1 MFDLDPMAGDDH
13 ADNGA
18 PVPQG
23 TKRTLPANI
32 AELRARRWKG
42 HLAADVGLRRCGAV
56 ALQDTAA
63 AGWRY
68 HVATASTWAHGV
80 ALDVSRTTGRCSAS
94 VRTVLTSAVLAR
106 ATERY
111 LVASED
117 APTAATLRAATQAGD
132 QCSRLVARAWEL
144 ARAEAAERRAQRAS
158 SGPSDARALL
168 AEGWAAD
175 GYPTPHGATPPG
187 GNDGS
192 DTPSHNAVLET
203 DSPSAAELE
212 AQAVDASEA
221 VGELSVMVGHGLLVE
236 AADEGEG

>member
-1 MFDLDPMAGDDH
+1 MALRLTSEQTDR
-13 ADNGA
+13 NCE
-18 PVPQG
+18 
-23 TKRTLPANI
+23 RTPRGEPKA
-32 AELRARRWKG
+32 AEALRFRSRRWKG
-42 HLAADVGLRRCGAV
+42 DTAADVGLKRCGAV
-56 ALQDTAA
+56 ALRDTAA
-63 AGWRY
+63 AEWRY
-68 HVATASTWAHGV
+68 HVHTQTAWAQLV
-80 ALDVSRTTGRCSAS
+80 ALDVRRSLGSCSRS
-94 VRTVLTSAVLAR
+94 VRALLQSAGIAR
-106 ATERY
+106 ASERY
-111 LVASED
+111 IVASEEL
-117 APTAATLRAATQAGD
+117 PTTATLAAAQKSGD

-144 ARAEAAERRAQRAS
+144 ARAEAAERRAQRAN

-175 GYPTPHGATPPG
+175 GYPTPPGATPPG

-203 DSPSAAELE
+203 VSPSAAELE

>member
-1 MFDLDPMAGDDH
+1 MALRLTSEQTDR
-13 ADNGA
+13 NCE
-18 PVPQG
+18 
-23 TKRTLPANI
+23 RTPRGEPKA
-32 AELRARRWKG
+32 AEALRFRSRRWKG
-42 HLAADVGLRRCGAV
+42 DTAADVGLKRCGAV
-56 ALQDTAA
+56 ALRDTAA
-63 AGWRY
+63 AEWRY
-68 HVATASTWAHGV
+68 HVHTQTAWAQLV
-80 ALDVSRTTGRCSAS
+80 ALDVRRSLGSCSRS
-94 VRTVLTSAVLAR
+94 VRALLQSAGIAR
-106 ATERY
+106 ASERY
-111 LVASED
+111 IVASEEL
-117 APTAATLRAATQAGD
+117 PTTATLAAAQKSGD

-175 GYPTPHGATPPG
+175 GYPTPPGATPPG

-192 DTPSHNAVLET
+192 DTPSHNVVLET
-203 DSPSAAELE
+203 VSPSPAELE